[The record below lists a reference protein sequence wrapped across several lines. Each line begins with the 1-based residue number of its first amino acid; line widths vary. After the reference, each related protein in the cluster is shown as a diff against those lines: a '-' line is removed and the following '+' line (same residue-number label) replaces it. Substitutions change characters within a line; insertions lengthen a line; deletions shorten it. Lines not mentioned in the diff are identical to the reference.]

1 MEGCSVASE
10 AYEGN
15 ESEPG
20 AFEDDCEGVDMPST
34 LAGINFHI
42 NKGSESGLSV
52 VQVATCECQT
62 RSVMVPRY

>member
-1 MEGCSVASE
+1 MEDCSVASE
-10 AYEGN
+10 AYEGS

-42 NKGSESGLSV
+42 NKGMESRLAS
-52 VQVATCECQT
+52 VQVATCE
-62 RSVMVPRY
+62 Y